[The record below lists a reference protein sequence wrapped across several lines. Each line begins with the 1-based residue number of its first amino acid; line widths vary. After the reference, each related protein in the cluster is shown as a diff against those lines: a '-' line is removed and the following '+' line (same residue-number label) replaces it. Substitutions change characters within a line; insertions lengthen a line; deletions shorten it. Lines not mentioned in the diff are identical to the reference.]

1 MAATNVAPESLLNY
15 LPLTET
21 VTQVLADLPKPLPDP
36 FYSQTRNI
44 PGDAFRRFI
53 LRPTRQVS
61 RRAIRGSPPQRR
73 QKTGIYAQDVK
84 MIHTIEE
91 IECGDEVQKLF
102 HPYTAYEPPQFG
114 ALDEL
119 DRHGVEFARI
129 LANMR
134 TAAIHSYVANGF
146 IWYDVDGDTLGTS
159 AGAVETIDAL
169 IPAGN
174 RVTSSIDW
182 SSASTNIPAYLSTF
196 LNDAMIG
203 GGGYMPVWAIYGSNV
218 QGYLANNTSFQQ
230 YLARDTGFRDT
241 FVYRNQIA
249 NGVLGLQWVSAQA
262 AYFES
267 NDAATVKQFPVDQIT
282 FFPELTRDIYTLN
295 QGSQP
300 VPKVFGW
307 FGDGDPKAAAQAM
320 MQNPVYGPFRYA
332 VGRTYPVLEIIT
344 VQGDNFIPDFPTPA
358 AIWYLDTKP

>member
-15 LPLTET
+15 LPLTDV
-21 VTQVLADLPKPLPDP
+21 VTQVLADLPKPLPDA
-36 FYSQTRNI
+36 FYNQTRNV
-44 PGDAFRRFI
+44 PGDQFRRFL

-61 RRAIRGSPPQRR
+61 RRAIRNSPPVRR
-73 QKTGIYAQDVK
+73 QKTGIYVQDVK

-91 IECGDEVQKLF
+91 IECGDEVKKLF
-102 HPYTAYEPPQFG
+102 HPYASYEPVQFG

-134 TAAIHSYVANGF
+134 LAAIHSYVSIGH
-146 IWYDVDGDTLGTS
+146 IYYDADGDTLTS
-159 AGAVETIDAL
+159 SSGAVEDIDAL

-174 RVTSSIDW
+174 RVTSSVDW
-182 SSASTNIPAYLSTF
+182 SDPAINIPAYLTGF

-203 GGGYMPVWAIYGSNV
+203 SGGFMPVWAIYGTAV
-218 QGYLANNTSFQQ
+218 TGYLAANTSFRE

-241 FVYRNQIA
+241 YAYQNQIA
-249 NGVLGLQWVSAQA
+249 NGVLGLRWVNGQS
-262 AYFES
+262 AYFED
-267 NDAATVKQFPVDQIT
+267 NDGTTRKQFPVDQIT
-282 FFPELTRDIYTLN
+282 FFPELTRDVYLLN

-300 VPKVFGW
+300 VPKAFGW
-307 FGDGDPKAAAQAM
+307 FGEGDPKAAAQAM

-332 VGRTYPVLEIIT
+332 IGRTYPVLEIIT
-344 VQGDNFIPDFPTPA
+344 VQGDNFLPDFPNPQA
-358 AIWYLDTKP
+358 VWYLDVKP